1 MLAIT
6 DTAAE
11 AIKTLT
17 ADAELPEGGG
27 LRIASTD
34 PDQGL
39 ELSLAAQPVES
50 DQVLTGDGVVVFL
63 EPAAAEVLDDKVL
76 DVQPVTTEQ
85 GQELRFAIGPQADPE
100 FDAAAPQ
107 A

>member
-11 AIKTLT
+11 AIKSLT

-39 ELSLAAQPVES
+39 ELSLAAKPIES
-50 DQVLTGDGVVVFL
+50 DQVLTGDGAVEFL
-63 EPAAAEVLDDKVL
+63 EPAAAAVLDDKIL

-85 GQELRFAIGPQADPE
+85 GEELRFAIGPQADPGL
-100 FDAAAPQ
+100 DGTAPQ
-107 A
+107 